1 MDNQAKKPS
10 GLFNLLTIVLCVL
23 LVVSIVFNVV
33 LYRDKSDLN
42 EQVNTLTESNAS
54 LTAELDGI
62 TEIAATA
69 EQNLESANQTID
81 RLTGEASDANAA
93 ASSLQADL
101 DVLQAEYDTYQTDA
115 DAALA
120 AAVQQGEDDIQA
132 AQDAADETIASLQ
145 ADLDALL
152 AEYSAYQTDAD
163 AALAAAVLQG
173 EDDVKAAQ
181 SAADETIASLQAEL
195 DAFKAET
202 TAAESETEAL
212 EAATDMPQEETVAE
226 SETGQALASDAVV
239 ATVNGEDVT
248 GEDVLASY
256 QNIVNYY
263 GEPDEASVDIYYAV
277 AMDEAIMLKLI
288 EIAGAQMGVD
298 QFTDEELEE
307 LYATS
312 DSEWQYALDNY
323 VAYNLAETED
333 TTDEEREAAYA
344 QAEAYYG
351 EMGYSKDILRQNYV
365 DNTIYERVTNEL
377 CKDVT
382 VTDDEVLSYYDDMV
396 QSDQEIYEFDL
407 DAYETQLLMYMYG
420 YADREPAYHPEGY
433 RRVKNLLLSPDETL
447 LATYLDLL
455 ARYEEQAN
463 AGDADE
469 AASQD
474 SSADTAIEDPVTA
487 EDVETAKA
495 AVIASVQEQIDE
507 INARIAAGDSFDDIM
522 AEYGVDT
529 GMTSGEYPDG
539 YEVSMSSYGFVPEFI
554 SAAFS
559 VDAIGEISKPYVSE
573 YGVHLVKY
581 VGDVP
586 GGPVAL
592 TDELKAAIHQDLL
605 DEKKRCNLKRM
616 VRYRRR

>member
-1 MDNQAKKPS
+1 MDNQSKKPS

-23 LVVSIVFNVV
+23 LVVSIVFSVV
-33 LYRDKSDLN
+33 QYRDKSDLN
-42 EQVNTLTESNAS
+42 EQVNTLTESNTS
-54 LTAELDGI
+54 LTTELDGM

-120 AAVQQGEDDIQA
+120 AAVRQGEDDVQA
-132 AQDAADETIASLQ
+132 AQDAANKTIASLQ
-145 ADLDALL
+145 ADLDAL
-152 AEYSAYQTDAD
+152 QAD
-163 AALAAAVLQG
+163 F
-173 EDDVKAAQ
+173 
-181 SAADETIASLQAEL
+181 
-195 DAFKAET
+195 DAFKAEA
-202 TAAESETEAL
+202 TAAESETEPL
-212 EAATDMPQEETVAE
+212 EAEADMPQEETSAE
-226 SETGQALASDAVV
+226 SESGQALAPDAVV
-239 ATVNGEDVT
+239 AMVNGEDVT
-248 GEDVLASY
+248 GENVLASY

-263 GEPDEASVDIYYAV
+263 GEPDAASADIYYAV
-277 AMDEAIMLKLI
+277 AMDEAITLKLI
-288 EIAGAQMGVD
+288 EIAGAQMGAD

-323 VAYNLAETED
+323 VAYNLAETGD
-333 TTDEEREAAYA
+333 ATDEEREAAYA
-344 QAEAYYG
+344 QAEAYYS
-351 EMGYSKDILRQNYV
+351 EMGYSKDVLRQNYV
-365 DNTIYERVTNEL
+365 DSKIFERVENEL

-382 VTDDEVLSYYDDMV
+382 VTDEEVLSYFDDMV
-396 QSDQEIYEFDL
+396 QSDQELYEFDL

-433 RRVKNLLLSPDETL
+433 RRVKNLLLSADETL

-474 SSADTAIEDPVTA
+474 SSADIAIEDPVTA

-507 INARIAAGDSFDDIM
+507 INAKIAAGDSFDDIM

-539 YEVSMSSYGFVPEFI
+539 YEVSLSSYGFVPEFI

-592 TDELKAAIHQDLL
+592 TDELKAAIHQNLL
-605 DEKKRCNLKRM
+605 DEKYDATLNEWYDTADVEYTGILRPLDEIEM
-616 VRYRRR
+616 D